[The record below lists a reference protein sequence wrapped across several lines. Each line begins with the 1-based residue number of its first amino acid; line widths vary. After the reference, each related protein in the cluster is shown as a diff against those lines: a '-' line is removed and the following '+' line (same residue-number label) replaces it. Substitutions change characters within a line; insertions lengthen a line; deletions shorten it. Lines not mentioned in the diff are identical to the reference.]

1 MIFGKKSKK
10 KINSNETWIEENLK
24 KEIKDSKEKESTEKK
39 GFFSSLKKGLSK
51 TREILT
57 SDIEDL
63 FTGNRLNLSH
73 LEELEEKL
81 ISSDLGVKTSME
93 LISLIEQNESKI
105 KSPEELK
112 NFIKNQLLSFMK
124 KPEEKNYEKPHVIL
138 VTGVNGVGKTTTI
151 GKLAYK
157 FSQEGKSVL
166 IGAADTF
173 RAAAIE
179 QLEKWAK
186 RSESDFVRHKEKT
199 DPAAVAFDSV
209 DAGIARKKDI
219 IIIDTAG
226 RLHNKDNLMKELVKI
241 RSTINKR
248 LEGAPHEVLL
258 VVDAST
264 GQNALNQAKIFN
276 EAVNISGIIITKM
289 DGTAKGGIA
298 AAIQKEFNIPVEYI
312 GVGEKIEDLQKF
324 DPQSFLDAILA

>member
-1 MIFGKKSKK
+1 MIFRRKSKK
-10 KINSNETWIEENLK
+10 KSNNQENWIKKDLK
-24 KEIKDSKEKESTEKK
+24 KETKSSPISEPK

-51 TREILT
+51 TRTILT
-57 SDIEDL
+57 TDLEDL
-63 FTGNRLNLSH
+63 FTGNKLNISH

-93 LISLIEQNESKI
+93 LIALIEENESEI
-105 KSPEELK
+105 KSPKELK
-112 NFIKNQLLSFMK
+112 EFIRKQLLSFMK
-124 KPEEKNYEKPHVIL
+124 KPEKKLYGSPHVIL

-157 FSQEGKSVL
+157 FTNEGKSVL

-173 RAAAIE
+173 RAAAVE

-186 RSESDFVRHKEKT
+186 NSGSDFVKHKEKT
-199 DPAAVAFDSV
+199 DPAAVAFDSI
-209 DAGIARKKDI
+209 DAGIARKKDVV
-219 IIIDTAG
+219 IIDTAG

-241 RSTINKR
+241 KSTINKR

-264 GQNALNQAKIFN
+264 GQNALNQTKTFN
-276 EAVNISGIIITKM
+276 EAAKITGIIITKM

-298 AAIQKEFNIPVEYI
+298 AAIQKEFKIPVDYI
-312 GVGEKIEDLQKF
+312 GVGEKIEDLHEF
-324 DPQSFLDAILA
+324 DPEAFLDAILN